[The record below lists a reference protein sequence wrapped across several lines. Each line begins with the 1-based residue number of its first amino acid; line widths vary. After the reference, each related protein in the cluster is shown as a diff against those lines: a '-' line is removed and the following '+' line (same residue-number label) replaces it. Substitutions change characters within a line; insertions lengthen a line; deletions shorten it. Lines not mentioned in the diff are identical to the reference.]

1 MAMLNNQMVVEK
13 ARTSNPRFFSLAE
26 ICRNPYSTG
35 NQKYGF
41 QMCPENH
48 QTKPNH
54 RSPIWNIVN
63 HPEVFFITISVEIF
77 DEIIF
82 FSLYPI

>member
-1 MAMLNNQMVVEK
+1 MVVEK
-13 ARTSNPRFFSLAE
+13 ARTSNPIFFSLAE